1 MRNSSRLV
9 HGTAFFLCVLAVTAS
24 PVVAGGARYFHS
36 KDKQGNRIVLHATD
50 HRVLSGTFIAA
61 GQRTLKCS
69 DGSVLVGGFPIKRDK
84 ITNGRF
90 HAVANGYMGEGGS
103 WRLVLH
109 GALRDD
115 TIRGSLA
122 FHFVNR
128 SPEGSFECWSGQGQ
142 RDPLVLYVAKA
153 GR

>member
-1 MRNSSRLV
+1 LRNSSRLV
-9 HGTAFFLCVLAVTAS
+9 HGTAFFLCVLTLTAS
-24 PVVAGGARYFHS
+24 PVAAGGAHYFHS

-84 ITNGRF
+84 ITNGHF
-90 HAVANGYMGEGGS
+90 LAVANGYMGEGGS
-103 WRLVLH
+103 WRLVLR

-128 SPEGSFECWSGQGQ
+128 SPEGSFECWSGQGR

-153 GR
+153 GG